1 MYHIKNI
8 YYLTFVSFSS
18 CRIVIIM
25 FYLQHRRKS
34 NSRKQEKPV
43 FQQNEFEREVVN
55 PLATEASL
63 QGDDDENTKTLQDL
77 IHESE
82 MK

>member
-1 MYHIKNI
+1 
-8 YYLTFVSFSS
+8 
-18 CRIVIIM
+18 M
-25 FYLQHRRKS
+25 FHLQHRRKS
-34 NSRKQEKPV
+34 KQEKTV